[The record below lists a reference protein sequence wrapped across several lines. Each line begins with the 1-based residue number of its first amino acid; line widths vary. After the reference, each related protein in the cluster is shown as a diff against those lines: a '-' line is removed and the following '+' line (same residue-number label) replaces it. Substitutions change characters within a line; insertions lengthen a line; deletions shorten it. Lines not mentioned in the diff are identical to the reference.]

1 MENEYNTIEEEIK
14 LFIADYHQNNYS
26 NKKIDIY
33 KILNQQQQS
42 LLEEFRIILEKR
54 SYSYEE
60 CILIKMIV
68 LANAAL
74 RNKFKDEST
83 EIINLLSKAIES

>member
-14 LFIADYHQNNYS
+14 LFIADYHQNNYA

-33 KILNQQQQS
+33 KILNQKQQS
-42 LLEEFRIILEKR
+42 LLEEFSIFLEKR

-68 LANAAL
+68 LANSAL
-74 RNKFKDEST
+74 RKKIKKEST
-83 EIINLLSKAIES
+83 EIIDLLSNALEL